1 MEGEDE
7 PRTISMPIRRG
18 RSSGYDV
25 LQLAI
30 PESGHSTCSS
40 RLDGGQLEL
49 PLSLRIETLVGLPR
63 SFSPFSV
70 LFSPPFPLAS
80 SPTGS
85 MVANPTPLKPIIGA
99 SLSPC
104 LALIYPS
111 MVSITSSDTNF
122 SHLRRARDG
131 SSSFLRPS
139 TSSLTNPS
147 PTTPSSVQARFRSCS
162 RVAAGGLLK
171 LSCISGRYCS
181 THNPHHWLS
190 PCATFRTLMTIHTL
204 GGPLL
209 PRRQSYNAG
218 MLQRATIWNTAMEQR
233 QGQTAKRPQ
242 PISQSG

>member
-7 PRTISMPIRRG
+7 RRTISMPIRRG

-111 MVSITSSDTNF
+111 MVSITSSDTTF
-122 SHLRRARDG
+122 PIYEGLVTDLPVFCDLR
-131 SSSFLRPS
+131 L
-139 TSSLTNPS
+139 
-147 PTTPSSVQARFRSCS
+147 QAS
-162 RVAAGGLLK
+162 RIL
-171 LSCISGRYCS
+171 
-181 THNPHHWLS
+181 H
-190 PCATFRTLMTIHTL
+190 
-204 GGPLL
+204 L
-209 PRRQSYNAG
+209 PRPPRSRLVFAAV
-218 MLQRATIWNTAMEQR
+218 LVLLLAVC
-233 QGQTAKRPQ
+233 
-242 PISQSG
+242 